1 MAAWAAKTLF
11 ATHYH
16 ELTDLENA
24 VDGVKNY
31 NIAVKKRGDDITLS
45 CGASCAARRTTAT
58 ALRLAK
64 LAGLPGEVTKRAKEV
79 LKVLEATAPNADKVT
94 QLDFGNF
101 EKFAAAPVPSELV
114 DKLTAVDVETL
125 TPLEALNFLY
135 ELKQTLKNKRARRAR
150 KGRCCALAVI
160 HVLDKHTAEL
170 IAAGEVVERPA
181 SVVKELTENAID
193 AGATAVSVS
202 R

>member
-1 MAAWAAKTLF
+1 M
-11 ATHYH
+11 
-16 ELTDLENA
+16 
-24 VDGVKNY
+24 
-31 NIAVKKRGDDITLS
+31 RGPADDSYGIEV
-45 CGASCAARRTTAT
+45 
-58 ALRLAK
+58 AK

-135 ELKQTLKNKRARRAR
+135 ELKQTLVN
-150 KGRCCALAVI
+150 
-160 HVLDKHTAEL
+160 
-170 IAAGEVVERPA
+170 
-181 SVVKELTENAID
+181 
-193 AGATAVSVS
+193 
-202 R
+202 